1 MQEALEHQK
10 DKLDSLENAEREAR
24 RLEEAL
30 ERGGRGLSGSSA
42 NISDEERIRE
52 REIERERL
60 AHQSAAGGSRRSGA
74 GSGFGLFN
82 AVKHS
87 LSGMMDVDPEATRR
101 ANIGKTRDNIS
112 QVGQTSFGFMENLY

>member
-1 MQEALEHQK
+1 M
-10 DKLDSLENAEREAR
+10 
-24 RLEEAL
+24 
-30 ERGGRGLSGSSA
+30 SGSNA
-42 NISDEERIRE
+42 YVSDEERIRE

-60 AHQSAAGGSRRSGA
+60 AQQSAAGGSSSRKSGA
-74 GSGFGLFN
+74 GGGFGLFN

-112 QVGQTSFGFMENLY
+112 QVGDQSLQRRRWDSGYADAV